1 MSDMPEIIFPP
12 EAEEMAIKLAAYD
25 IMRQLCKDGKITKK
39 ELQYIAKKHNISIDK
54 D

>member
-25 IMRQLCKDGKITKK
+25 IMRQLCDEGKITKK
-39 ELQYIAKKHNISIDK
+39 ELQYIAKRHNISIDK